1 MNVLRFKKGYKNWDA
16 TYEAELDYEYTTQSI
31 KKITTLIVRKPD
43 TGKSF
48 AIPWNVVEEYL
59 QGHRDSS
66 FVDEAG
72 NKLKYVQG
80 MFQITGS
87 NFNLIIHPDQI
98 ASIRIAAKN
107 IVKGVSHSVENIFR
121 EHSTQRY

>member
-59 QGHRDSS
+59 QSQRDGS
-66 FVDEAG
+66 FADETG
-72 NKLKYVQG
+72 TKLKYVQG

-107 IVKGVSHSVENIFR
+107 VVKGVSHSVENIFR